1 MVGIV
6 GFTKFNHVARLN
18 SPLIAMTKS
27 ITIGIHQQACF
38 YSNKFMEVACVSL
51 RNCNFCFE
59 FHSEDGTIGAIVYG
73 KVLGNAINPAEHLI
87 QIYKR
92 YGKKALS
99 KLNGSFC
106 GVIFENTAT
115 PKVILIT
122 DRFGS
127 RPLYYAFKDGEI
139 IFSSHAK
146 GILSY
151 PFPKKLNERTLVK
164 FLLYGK
170 IGILG
175 DDTWFEGIKLLPP
188 ASVLTFFSDGKYM
201 IEKYWGLEYV
211 SELSKK
217 DAIESL
223 CKAFKEAVNEMVSN
237 ANDNLAVLLSGG
249 LDSRAILAAL
259 STKNRRRIT
268 AVTFGVK
275 GCDDILI
282 AQKVTAKLRLKHII
296 IEYDPDELSKYAEKV
311 VYLSEGQDT
320 VNASFIPYVA
330 EQMNRKE
337 LSCYLQGF
345 MFDLL
350 LGGSFLSKEFFKD
363 NGFITALEKKSKLFE
378 PKEIKEL
385 LNERLLHLVP
395 SVRKEFI
402 ELAKESK
409 GDSTAN
415 KVDYFFINT
424 RVRRYTLMGS
434 VINREFWEEML
445 PTIDNKVIEVIRKI
459 PPELRFNHYLYREF
473 LIRLNPD
480 LSKIPY
486 QAILIPPIF
495 PHMLWRLGYP
505 LLILNRIAKGKLI
518 KHTYFNFDEILRTSN
533 NWKKLVME
541 TLLNDESLA
550 YKLGYLKK
558 DFVKNLLKAHYSG
571 KNYGEKLAF
580 LITFELF
587 LRVFFQSK

>member
-6 GFTKFNHVARLN
+6 GFTKFSHVIHLN

-51 RNCNFCFE
+51 RKCNFCSE

-73 KVLGNAINPAEHLI
+73 KVLGNATNPAEHLI

-99 KLNGSFC
+99 ELNGSFC
-106 GVIFENTAT
+106 GVIFENTAS

-259 STKNRRRIT
+259 SPKNRRRIT

-330 EQMNRKE
+330 EQIDRRG

-350 LGGSFLSKEFFKD
+350 LGGSFLSKDLFKY

-409 GDSTAN
+409 GNSTAN
-415 KVDYFFINT
+415 KADYFFINT

-434 VINREFWEEML
+434 VINREFWEELL
-445 PTIDNKVIEVIRKI
+445 PTIDNNVIEVIRKI
-459 PPELRFNHYLYREF
+459 PPELRFNYYLYREF
-473 LIRLNPD
+473 LIRLNLD

-486 QAILIPPIF
+486 QKTLIPPIF
-495 PHMLWRLGYP
+495 PHILWRLGYL

-518 KHTYFNFDEILRTSN
+518 KHTYFNFDEILHNSN

-558 DFVKNLLKAHYSG
+558 DFVKKLVKAHYSG

>member
-6 GFTKFNHVARLN
+6 GFTKFGRIPYIN
-18 SPLIAMTKS
+18 SPIVAMARS

-51 RNCNFCFE
+51 RRCNFCSE

-73 KVLGNAINPAEHLI
+73 KVFGNATNPAEHLI

-99 KLNGSFC
+99 ELNGSFC
-106 GVIFENTAT
+106 GVIFENTTT

-139 IFSSHAK
+139 IFSSMQK

-188 ASVLTFFSDGKYM
+188 ASVLTFFLDGKYM
-201 IEKYWGLEYV
+201 IEKYWDLEYV

-282 AQKVTAKLRLKHII
+282 AQKVTAKLGLKHMV
-296 IEYDPDELSKYAEKV
+296 IEYDPDKLSKYAEEV

-320 VNASFIPYVA
+320 VNVSYIPYIG
-330 EQMNRKE
+330 EQVNKRG

-345 MFDLL
+345 MLDLL
-350 LGGSFLSKEFFKD
+350 LGGSFLQKEFFKD
-363 NGFITALEKKSKLFE
+363 DDFIVSLEKRCRLFE
-378 PKEIKEL
+378 PQEVKGL
-385 LNERLLHLVP
+385 LNEKFLYLIP

-409 GDSTAN
+409 GDSPAN
-415 KVDYFFINT
+415 KVDYFSIYT

-434 VINREFWEEML
+434 VINREFWEELL
-445 PTIDNKVIEVIRKI
+445 PTIDNEVIEVIRKI
-459 PPELRFNHYLYREF
+459 PPKD
-473 LIRLNPD
+473 LI
-480 LSKIPY
+480 ITC
-486 QAILIPPIF
+486 I
-495 PHMLWRLGYP
+495 
-505 LLILNRIAKGKLI
+505 
-518 KHTYFNFDEILRTSN
+518 
-533 NWKKLVME
+533 
-541 TLLNDESLA
+541 ES
-550 YKLGYLKK
+550 
-558 DFVKNLLKAHYSG
+558 S
-571 KNYGEKLAF
+571 
-580 LITFELF
+580 
-587 LRVFFQSK
+587 S

>member
-6 GFTKFNHVARLN
+6 GFTKFSHAARLN
-18 SPLIAMTKS
+18 SPLTAMIKS
-27 ITIGIHQQACF
+27 ITTDIHQKACF
-38 YSNKFMEVACVSL
+38 YSNKFIEVACVSL
-51 RNCNFCFE
+51 RRCNLCSE
-59 FHSEDGTIGAIVYG
+59 FHSEDNTIGAIVYG
-73 KVLGNAINPAEHLI
+73 NVFRNVTNPAEHII
-87 QIYKR
+87 QIYTR

-99 KLNGSFC
+99 ELNGSFS

-115 PKVILIT
+115 PKVVLIT

-139 IFSSHAK
+139 IFSSHAR

-188 ASVLTFFSDGKYM
+188 GSILTFFSDGKYM
-201 IEKYWGLEYV
+201 IEKYWDLEYV
-211 SELSKK
+211 SKLSKK

-223 CKAFKEAVNEMVSN
+223 CKAFKEAVNERISN
-237 ANDNLAVLLSGG
+237 ANGNLAVMLSGG

-275 GCDDILI
+275 DCDDISI
-282 AQKVTAKLRLKHII
+282 ARKVTAKLGLTHIV

-320 VNASFIPYVA
+320 VNVSFLPYVA
-330 EQMNRKE
+330 EQMNKRG

-350 LGGSFLSKEFFKD
+350 LGGSFLSKDFFKFKD
-363 NGFITALEKKSKLFE
+363 SSFITALEKKCRLFE
-378 PKEIKEL
+378 LQEIKLL
-385 LNERLLHLVP
+385 LNRRLWHFIP
-395 SVRKEFI
+395 SIRKEFI

-415 KVDYFFINT
+415 KADYFFIHT

-434 VINREFWEEML
+434 IINREFCEELL
-445 PTIDNKVIEVIRKI
+445 PTIDNEVIEVIRKI
-459 PPELRFNHYLYREF
+459 PPELRFNYRLYREF

-480 LSKIPY
+480 CAKISY
-486 QAILIPPIF
+486 QKTLVPPIF
-495 PHMLWRLGYP
+495 PHILWRLGY
-505 LLILNRIAKGKLI
+505 LLLLLNRIVKGKLV

-533 NWKKLVME
+533 NWRKLIEE
-541 TLLNDESLA
+541 TLLYNESLA
-550 YKLGYLKK
+550 YKLNYLNK
-558 DFVKNLLKAHYSG
+558 DFVEKLVKAHYSG

-587 LRVFFQSK
+587 LRVFF